1 MLVTAPSP
9 GEQETAAEAG
19 QPQGSA
25 GPFRSIL
32 EVFVENRL
40 AVAGVGIV
48 VFMTLFCFVGPLIYH
63 TNQTAVNI
71 GIVGQ
76 PPSLRHLLGTD
87 NVGYDELGRLMLGGQ
102 TSLEI
107 GFAAALLATT
117 FGVVYGA
124 TAAFA
129 GGWIDGVMMR
139 IVDAL
144 FAIPVLFLLLF
155 LASIITPTVPILI
168 LVIGLISWLIPA
180 RLLRAEALS
189 LRTRDYI
196 LAVRAMG
203 GGPTRIVLR
212 HMIPNAFGVVVVN
225 ATFQVADAILAVAS
239 LSYLGLGVP
248 PPATNWGQMLSD
260 GTQYTFAGFWWLIW
274 PTGTCIVLIVVA
286 FNFMGDAVRDA
297 LEVRLQHR

>member
-1 MLVTAPSP
+1 MLMPTPYASDQDGTPE
-9 GEQETAAEAG
+9 GGAAAH
-19 QPQGSA
+19 SA
-25 GPFRSIL
+25 GPLRSIL
-32 EVFVENRL
+32 EVFVENKL
-40 AVAGVGIV
+40 AIAGVGIA
-48 VFMTLFCFVGPLIYH
+48 VFMTLFCFIGPLIYR
-63 TNQTAVNI
+63 TNQVTVNI
-71 GIVGQ
+71 GAVGL
-76 PPSLRHLLGTD
+76 PPSLHHLLGTD

-124 TAAFA
+124 IAAFA
-129 GGWIDGVMMR
+129 GGWIDSVMMR

-189 LRTRDYI
+189 LRTRDYVV
-196 LAVRAMG
+196 AVRAMG
-203 GGPTRIVLR
+203 GGPRRIIVR
-212 HMIPNAFGVVVVN
+212 HIIPNAFGVVVVN

-260 GTQYTFAGFWWLIW
+260 GTQYTFAGYWWLIW
-274 PTGTCIVLIVVA
+274 PAGTCIVLIVVA

>member
-1 MLVTAPSP
+1 MLIPTPLTNDQDVMPVGGATAH
-9 GEQETAAEAG
+9 
-19 QPQGSA
+19 SA
-25 GPFRSIL
+25 GPFQSIL
-32 EVFVENRL
+32 EVFVENKL
-40 AVAGVGIV
+40 AIVGVGIA
-48 VFMTLFCFVGPLIYH
+48 VFMTLFCFVGPLLYH
-63 TNQTAVNI
+63 TNQVGVSIGAV
-71 GIVGQ
+71 GE
-76 PPSLRHLLGTD
+76 PPSLHHLLGTD

-124 TAAFA
+124 LAAFA
-129 GGWIDGVMMR
+129 GGWIDSVMMR

-155 LASIITPTVPILI
+155 LASIVTPTVPILI

-203 GGPTRIVLR
+203 GGPRRIIVR
-212 HMIPNAFGVVVVN
+212 HIIPNAFGVVVVN

-260 GTQYTFAGFWWLIW
+260 GTQYTFAGYWWLIW
-274 PTGTCIVLIVVA
+274 PAGTCIVLIVVA